1 MQSWL
6 CMRYRCVEIYSSYQD
21 AQRGFEL
28 GTSQSRIGLSVHCST
43 HISLHL
49 HPCPKLALHQYWTPT
64 AEIGL
69 QLTNVLQIPGTYYLD
84 FANRPTTAAAC
95 IRITSTYW

>member
-1 MQSWL
+1 M
-6 CMRYRCVEIYSSYQD
+6 EYSSYRD

-49 HPCPKLALHQYWTPT
+49 HPCPKLVALHQYWTPT
-64 AEIGL
+64 AEIDL
-69 QLTNVLQIPGTYYLD
+69 QLINVLQVSGTSYLD
-84 FANRPTTAAAC
+84 FANWPTTPATC
-95 IRITSTYW
+95 IRTISKYW

>member
-1 MQSWL
+1 M
-6 CMRYRCVEIYSSYQD
+6 EYSSYQD
-21 AQRGFEL
+21 AQRGIEL

-49 HPCPKLALHQYWTPT
+49 HPCPKLALHQYRTPT

-69 QLTNVLQIPGTYYLD
+69 QLTKFLE
-84 FANRPTTAAAC
+84 PTTS
-95 IRITSTYW
+95 TSLIGPPLLPLASEALVLVRDTASSGKRF